1 MEDNQSQEVLTRAE
15 KRARKKEAKAAQR
28 QKDKNSALAQIVGVI
43 LLVAAVVIGWQAFNK
58 GESNNNI
65 VTPGPGQISEH
76 EQYKGNPNASVVI
89 TEYSDFQCPACAG
102 YYPILKQLAD
112 EYGDRIAFA
121 YRHFP
126 LYSIHPNAEE
136 AAWAAEAAGLQGK
149 FWEMHDLLFDRQ
161 SQWSNERGID
171 DVFKG
176 YAELLELDV
185 AQWEADYD
193 SDFVRDQ
200 VTADVVSANK
210 ERINATPTFYLN
222 GSRMTQAR
230 SLEEFRTIIE
240 TELSIAGQNE
250 SEGNIINAEDI
261 GIEIDGGDASG
272 IQVEAVP
279 VNENGQ

>member
-15 KRARKKEAKAAQR
+15 KRARKKEAKMAQR
-28 QKDKNSALAQIVGVI
+28 QKDKNSSLAQIVGVI
-43 LLVAAVVIGWQAFNK
+43 LLVAAVVVGWQAFNK
-58 GESNNNI
+58 GESSNSI
-65 VTPGPGQISEH
+65 ITPSPGQISEH

-112 EYGDRIAFA
+112 EYEDRIAFA

-149 FWEMHDLLFDRQ
+149 FWEMHDLLFERQ
-161 SQWSNERGID
+161 SQWSGERGVD
-171 DVFKG
+171 DIFKG
-176 YAELLELDV
+176 YAESLELDV
-185 AQWEADYD
+185 DKWKADYD

-210 ERINATPTFYLN
+210 ERVNATPTFYLN

-250 SEGNIINAEDI
+250 PENNTINAEGV
-261 GIEIDGGDASG
+261 GIEIDGDASG